1 MTKRGRIRRSFV
13 WSLAGLTAIPA
24 AVLWIYVNV
33 AVPDHLNLV
42 VSEEEIFEMNLPPGI
57 TFESNYEEVVLGN
70 TSNIPEGK
78 VKIQPTAPIS
88 MCGTTEGTYQIE
100 MKLFGL
106 IDVKDI
112 EVNVGPDRYVTP

>member
-57 TFESNYEEVVLGN
+57 TFESNYEEVVLG
-70 TSNIPEGK
+70 IP
-78 VKIQPTAPIS
+78 PIS
-88 MCGTTEGTYQIE
+88 RKG
-100 MKLFGL
+100 
-106 IDVKDI
+106 
-112 EVNVGPDRYVTP
+112 R